1 MAVYIV
7 VVVRSMQANIHDNII
22 RISLY
27 NKIKTYKGG
36 YIRYDQTYTEYIL
49 IYKFSFLLFLF

>member
-22 RISLY
+22 RILLY

-36 YIRYDQTYTEYIL
+36 YIRYDQKLIRSL